1 MRDDDSQTFSLPAL
15 AFAGFVSYS
24 ARSSFRN
31 EDKSVGEVTQTTAHI
46 APVKGA
52 TGDI

>member
-1 MRDDDSQTFSLPAL
+1 MRDDVSQTFSLPAL
-15 AFAGFVSYS
+15 AVGGFVSFS
-24 ARSSFRN
+24 ARSSFSN

-46 APVKGA
+46 VLIVRT